1 MKQREASKL
10 TRMHPKKELFNS
22 LGGFNTQ
29 LNYAADF
36 DLMCRFLTSKKVQS
50 LYLPGAK
57 VSMRVGGVTNNS
69 VLNILKGN
77 REILTSLKKNKIK
90 FGPSFF
96 YFKIL
101 ERFKQYLNAS

>member
-1 MKQREASKL
+1 
-10 TRMHPKKELFNS
+10 
-22 LGGFNTQ
+22 
-29 LNYAADF
+29 
-36 DLMCRFLTSKKVQS
+36 MCRFLTSKKVQS

-57 VSMRVGGVTNNS
+57 VSMRVGCVTNNS